1 MGQIHGKGGKIIT
14 PTLCLIEIKF
24 KQGEDKNDEI
34 PRISQKRLLYSME
47 TWGWKILELDFH
59 NGKILSVK
67 YFLPYLMQASCSG
80 KTHDENILKLLLY

>member
-1 MGQIHGKGGKIIT
+1 MFVKLVVNSKKVEFISIHGYVGKKIGEEKIHGKGGKIIT

-47 TWGWKILELDFH
+47 TWG
-59 NGKILSVK
+59 
-67 YFLPYLMQASCSG
+67 
-80 KTHDENILKLLLY
+80 

>member
-47 TWGWKILELDFH
+47 TWG
-59 NGKILSVK
+59 
-67 YFLPYLMQASCSG
+67 
-80 KTHDENILKLLLY
+80 